1 MDCNKLYHDIA
12 KLKEYYNSLSSALE
26 SATETG
32 KGKSTISDQ
41 LQEAITTEDQI
52 LESYLPDFS
61 KQNPE
66 LLQLDLGNRIECKDA
81 DSDPAHINSIAPL
94 PDGSIMIGGDSG
106 TLYRATVDK
115 DGNLDLG
122 NCIECRNTY
131 NNLASICSIAP
142 LSDDSIMIGGD
153 SGTLYRA
160 TLTQPTLEHLKG
172 HLDDISAKKDS

>member
-1 MDCNKLYHDIA
+1 MDCNKLHQDIE

-52 LESYLPDFS
+52 LESYLPDFF

-66 LLQLDLGNRIECKDA
+66 LLQLDLGNRIECENA
-81 DSDPAHINSIAPL
+81 YNNSASISSITPL
-94 PDGSIMIGGDSG
+94 PDGSIMIGG
-106 TLYRATVDK
+106 
-115 DGNLDLG
+115 
-122 NCIECRNTY
+122 
-131 NNLASICSIAP
+131 
-142 LSDDSIMIGGD
+142 GG
-153 SGTLYRA
+153 GTLYRA